1 MSSEPRFES
10 GDSDNVIPLDNH
22 RKSRKD
28 IALEAY
34 LSNDFLR
41 NSIFQLYVC
50 DLIIDHFH
58 EWTNL
63 ESKILMLVYRKT
75 ISRATREWYIGA
87 GEIANILGSDKRN
100 IKRVRDKLEQDGW
113 ITIKG
118 TFYKNKIGLNLGK
131 IMSLSGE
138 KSGKVLRTRWGSET
152 TPGGLK
158 PPPSKSNTKELK
170 ESKICSTESRTT
182 NAREETLQRVEN
194 KRRKKLPRKSVGSLE
209 QTWLYALNETSPS
222 VAQFS
227 LGDTR
232 VKFYSLIGREE
243 SEGKE
248 EIKGSWN
255 GTTEDLHEFVHW
267 TVLHWE
273 YITYRMSWLTKKP
286 DKPSVGWFVK
296 LVREI
301 FDIWQEAKR
310 ENEYQVYSGEEPEI
324 KTEKKKWYPSNR
336 NKIYGV

>member
-1 MSSEPRFES
+1 MSSEPRFQS
-10 GDSDNVIPLDNH
+10 GDSDNVISLDNH

-34 LSNDFLR
+34 LSNNFS
-41 NSIFQLYVC
+41 NPIFQLYIS

-63 ESKILMLVYRKT
+63 ESNILMLVYRKT
-75 ISRATREWYIGA
+75 ISMATREWYIGA

-113 ITIKG
+113 ITIKE

-131 IMSLSGE
+131 IMSLGGH
-138 KSGKVLRTRWGSET
+138 KSEPVLHKKRGSET

-182 NAREETLQRVEN
+182 DTREKIVQRATS
-194 KRRKKLPRKSVGSLE
+194 KKKKKLPRKSVGSLE
-209 QTWLYALNETSPS
+209 QTWLCALNETTPY
-222 VAQFS
+222 FTLLS
-227 LGDTR
+227 LGDRR
-232 VKFYSLIGREE
+232 VKFYSLIGREA
-243 SEGKE
+243 SKGKE
-248 EIKGSWN
+248 EVKGSWN
-255 GTTEDLHEFVHW
+255 GTTEDLHEFVRW

-273 YITYRMSWLTKKP
+273 YIGYRMSWLDKKP
-286 DKPSVGWFVK
+286 DDPNVGWFVK
-296 LVREI
+296 LASEI
-301 FDIWQEAKR
+301 FKIWQEAKR
-310 ENEYQVYSGEEPEI
+310 EDEFQVYSGEEPEI
-324 KTEKKKWYPSNR
+324 KTEKKKWYYP
-336 NKIYGV
+336 K